1 MNHKWTTGI
10 LYYFMVY
17 YIMKEYNNA
26 VVNIGKLMS
35 LESKVNVVGSAS
47 IKKSIYYSDYDLFE
61 KVSGKSDTLIYN
73 HFKSVF
79 EVVKRSDNVVI
90 TDFKCGEINGV
101 PLRWTYE
108 EIKNN
113 NNQGVSFA
121 EALRHKSMIKMDIV
135 ALVSGRFIE
144 ITEVY
149 NIFLD
154 GEPNM
159 SMTIEEIVENIKNE
173 YAMEVRDGN
182 YMKAL
187 KRMFSLL
194 KLKNEEPQKQEL
206 LLEYFNSPN
215 GLIYRCK
222 SDLETM
228 LLVLDSPK
236 FNLTEIRESLQLLKE
251 TISAFPVVN
260 DLEETIFRDEN
271 VSDGELYWYSVSV
284 IGENMESEAS
294 SEESVRVDI

>member
-1 MNHKWTTGI
+1 
-10 LYYFMVY
+10 
-17 YIMKEYNNA
+17 MKLYNNA
-26 VVNIGKLMS
+26 VLGIGKLMS

-47 IKKSIYYSDYDLFE
+47 IKRSIYYSDYDLFE
-61 KVSGKSDTLIYN
+61 SVSGKSERTIYN
-73 HFKSVF
+73 HFKNVF
-79 EVVKRSDNVVI
+79 EVIKRADNVII
-90 TDFKCGEINGV
+90 TDFKCGELNGT

-108 EIKNN
+108 EMKNDN
-113 NNQGVSFA
+113 NKGVSFA
-121 EALRHKSMIKMDIV
+121 EALRHKSMIKMDII

-149 NIFLD
+149 NIFID
-154 GEPNM
+154 GEANM
-159 SMTIEEIVENIKNE
+159 SPSFDEIVSNILKE
-173 YAMEVRDGN
+173 YNDEVRDGN

-194 KLKNEEPQKQEL
+194 KLKNEEPQKQDL
-206 LLEYFNSPN
+206 LLQYFNSPD

-251 TISAFPVVN
+251 TISAFPVQN
-260 DLEETIFRDEN
+260 DLE
-271 VSDGELYWYSVSV
+271 V
-284 IGENMESEAS
+284 ISKKKNKKDMRPLLRKQIRLLKKYINEQAKRFIAEHGL
-294 SEESVRVDI
+294 

>member
-1 MNHKWTTGI
+1 
-10 LYYFMVY
+10 
-17 YIMKEYNNA
+17 
-26 VVNIGKLMS
+26 
-35 LESKVNVVGSAS
+35 
-47 IKKSIYYSDYDLFE
+47 
-61 KVSGKSDTLIYN
+61 
-73 HFKSVF
+73 
-79 EVVKRSDNVVI
+79 VVKRSDNVVI
-90 TDFKCGEINGV
+90 TDFKCGEKNGV
-101 PLRWTYE
+101 SLRWTYE

-135 ALVSGRFIE
+135 ALVSGRFVE

-149 NIFLD
+149 NIYLD

-159 SMTIEEIVENIKNE
+159 SMTLEEIVENIKNE

-228 LLVLDSPK
+228 LLVLDSSK

-260 DLEETIFRDEN
+260 DLEEISKKKMKKEMKPLLRRQIRTLKKNINEQAKRFIQQK
-271 VSDGELYWYSVSV
+271 GL
-284 IGENMESEAS
+284 
-294 SEESVRVDI
+294 

>member
-1 MNHKWTTGI
+1 
-10 LYYFMVY
+10 
-17 YIMKEYNNA
+17 MKLYNNA
-26 VVNIGKLMS
+26 VLGIGKLMS

-47 IKKSIYYSDYDLFE
+47 IKRAIYYSDYDLFE
-61 KVSGKSDTLIYN
+61 SVSGKSERTIYN
-73 HFKSVF
+73 HFKNVF
-79 EVVKRSDNVVI
+79 EVIKRADNVII
-90 TDFKCGEINGV
+90 TDFKCGELNGT

-108 EIKNN
+108 EMKNN
-113 NNQGVSFA
+113 NNKGVSFA
-121 EALRHKSMIKMDIV
+121 EALRHKSMIKMDII

-149 NIFLD
+149 NIFID
-154 GEPNM
+154 GEANM
-159 SMTIEEIVENIKNE
+159 SPSFDEIVGSILKE
-173 YAMEVRDGN
+173 YNDEVRDGN

-194 KLKNEEPQKQEL
+194 KLKNEEPQKQDL
-206 LLEYFNSPN
+206 LLQYFNSPN

-251 TISAFPVVN
+251 TISAFPVQN
-260 DLEETIFRDEN
+260 DLE
-271 VSDGELYWYSVSV
+271 V
-284 IGENMESEAS
+284 ISKKKNKKDMRPLLRKQIRLLG
-294 SEESVRVDI
+294 

>member
-1 MNHKWTTGI
+1 
-10 LYYFMVY
+10 
-17 YIMKEYNNA
+17 MKEYNNA
-26 VVNIGKLMS
+26 VASIGKLMS

-61 KVSGKSDTLIYN
+61 KVSGKSDTMIYN

-90 TDFKCGEINGV
+90 TDFKCGEKNGV
-101 PLRWTYE
+101 SLRWTYE

-135 ALVSGRFIE
+135 ALVSGRFVE

-149 NIFLD
+149 NIYLD

-159 SMTIEEIVENIKNE
+159 SMTLEEIVENIKNE

-228 LLVLDSPK
+228 LLVLDSSK
-236 FNLTEIRESLQLLKE
+236 FNLIEIRESLQLLKE

-260 DLEETIFRDEN
+260 ALKKNINEQAKQFIN
-271 VSDGELYWYSVSV
+271 QKGL
-284 IGENMESEAS
+284 
-294 SEESVRVDI
+294 

>member
-1 MNHKWTTGI
+1 
-10 LYYFMVY
+10 
-17 YIMKEYNNA
+17 MKEYNNA
-26 VVNIGKLMS
+26 VASIGKLMS

-61 KVSGKSDTLIYN
+61 KVSGKSDTMIYN

-90 TDFKCGEINGV
+90 TDFKCGEKNGV
-101 PLRWTYE
+101 SLRWTYE

-135 ALVSGRFIE
+135 ALVSGRFVE

-149 NIFLD
+149 NIYLD

-159 SMTIEEIVENIKNE
+159 SMTLEEIVENIKNE

-228 LLVLDSPK
+228 LLVLDSSK

-260 DLEETIFRDEN
+260 DLEEISKKKMKKEMKPLLRRQIRTLKKNINEQAKRFIQQK
-271 VSDGELYWYSVSV
+271 GL
-284 IGENMESEAS
+284 
-294 SEESVRVDI
+294 

>member
-1 MNHKWTTGI
+1 
-10 LYYFMVY
+10 
-17 YIMKEYNNA
+17 MKLYNNA
-26 VVNIGKLMS
+26 VLGIGKLMS

-47 IKKSIYYSDYDLFE
+47 IKRSIYYSDYDLFE
-61 KVSGKSDTLIYN
+61 SVSGKSERTIYN
-73 HFKSVF
+73 HFKNVF
-79 EVVKRSDNVVI
+79 EVIKRADNVII
-90 TDFKCGEINGV
+90 TDFKCGELNGT

-108 EIKNN
+108 EMKNDN
-113 NNQGVSFA
+113 NKGVSFA
-121 EALRHKSMIKMDIV
+121 EALRHNSMIKMDII

-149 NIFLD
+149 NIFID
-154 GEPNM
+154 GEANM
-159 SMTIEEIVENIKNE
+159 SPSFDEIVSNILKE
-173 YAMEVRDGN
+173 YNDEVRDGN

-194 KLKNEEPQKQEL
+194 KLKNEEQPKQDL

-251 TISAFPVVN
+251 TISAFPVQN
-260 DLEETIFRDEN
+260 DLE
-271 VSDGELYWYSVSV
+271 V
-284 IGENMESEAS
+284 ISKKKIKKDMQPLLRKQIRLLKKYINEQAKRFIAEHGL
-294 SEESVRVDI
+294 